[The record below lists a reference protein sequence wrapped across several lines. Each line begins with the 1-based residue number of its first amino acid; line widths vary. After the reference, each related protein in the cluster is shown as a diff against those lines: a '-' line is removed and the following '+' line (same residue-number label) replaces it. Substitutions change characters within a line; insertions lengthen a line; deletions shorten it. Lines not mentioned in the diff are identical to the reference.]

1 MLLLNK
7 INIKTKGWI
16 LILATFCG
24 FSLNIGLVVF
34 AFDGLNNNHNKVE
47 IILQSDINQEKK
59 KLELNIAND
68 EYKAF
73 LTLSRALLIGGS
85 LMGLAFFI
93 FFTFILVKSIT
104 GSVDSLGEVSKDL
117 ASGIGDLTKRINI
130 KSEDEIAQLSKNINI
145 FISKIHETVKTAKS
159 SSSDNEN
166 IANQLSNTI
175 TEIEK
180 RTTEELTFVEETKKI
195 GDFIKNELLNATV
208 SSNKTS
214 EDIKS
219 VSQELNQSTNE
230 INKLVTNIHQAAEVE
245 ATTVQQLAQ
254 LTSETEQVKNVLEV
268 ISDIADQ
275 TNLLALNAA
284 IEAARAGEHGR
295 GFAVVADEVRKLAE
309 RTQKSLGE
317 INVTINVI
325 VQNVSDTSEQMNKNY
340 KFVEKLVESSTKVQE
355 DIVATQ
361 SIMSSASKALIE
373 SSKVELALSVDTEK
387 IISQIDTILNYS
399 KQNNENA
406 NELFV
411 ASKEMSKQA
420 NIITSK
426 MNEFEV

>member
-195 GDFIKNELLNATV
+195 SDSIKNELLNATV